1 MTYEKKQKG
10 VKLFMRNLAKGSVLF
25 TLLALS
31 VVFFYSQTPV
41 GAALFSQESVN
52 VAQLT
57 SFNLQSESKES
68 VAGFVTAGEA
78 LVESAEDAE
87 DGADNEESASAG
99 MAFSATCYCLKG
111 RTATGAGVRRGIVAA
126 DPRILPLGTR
136 ISISGSSHSGTYLV
150 ADTGG
155 VIKGRIIDIW
165 VPSCAEA
172 IRFGRKRITVTVLG
186 KGGKKATDT
195 KKDKT
200 KVTKKSDKTK
210 TSMKKEVPAEKTD
223 SNN

>member
-1 MTYEKKQKG
+1 MFVRASLRKNQKG
-10 VKLFMRNLAKGSVLF
+10 VKLFMKNLAKGGVLI

-31 VVFFYSQTPV
+31 VVFFYSQTHV
-41 GAALFSQESVN
+41 GAAFFSQENVN
-52 VAQLT
+52 V
-57 SFNLQSESKES
+57 LQQ
-68 VAGFVTAGEA
+68 AGFVQQDDKKEVRPRVIKTEETPVEPAIEGVEPEGIEGLEGEA
-78 LVESAEDAE
+78 A
-87 DGADNEESASAG
+87 ASKA
-99 MAFSATCYCLKG
+99 MSFSATCYCLKG

-172 IRFGRKRITVTVLG
+172 IRFGRKRISVTILG
-186 KGGKKATDT
+186 RGGKKSSDT
-195 KKDKT
+195 KKDK
-200 KVTKKSDKTK
+200 VKSTVKTK
-210 TSMKKEVPAEKTD
+210 TIKNKK
-223 SNN
+223 

>member
-1 MTYEKKQKG
+1 
-10 VKLFMRNLAKGSVLF
+10 MRNLAKGSVLL

-41 GAALFSQESVN
+41 GAALFSQESVTN
-52 VAQLT
+52 AAQPT
-57 SFNLQSESKES
+57 SLNLQSEKES
-68 VAGFVTAGEA
+68 VAGSVKADEA
-78 LVESAEDAE
+78 FVESAEDVDA
-87 DGADNEESASAG
+87 DGADDEKSASAG
-99 MAFSATCYCLKG
+99 MSFSATCYCLKG
-111 RTATGAGVRRGIVAA
+111 KTASGAMVRRGIVAA

-172 IRFGRKRITVTVLG
+172 VRHGRRKVTVTVLG
-186 KGGKKATDT
+186 KGGKSADKKA
-195 KKDKT
+195 DKT
-200 KVTKKSDKTK
+200 KVTKKANKTK
-210 TSMKKEVPAEKTD
+210 TPVKKEVTPSEKPDTD
-223 SNN
+223 N